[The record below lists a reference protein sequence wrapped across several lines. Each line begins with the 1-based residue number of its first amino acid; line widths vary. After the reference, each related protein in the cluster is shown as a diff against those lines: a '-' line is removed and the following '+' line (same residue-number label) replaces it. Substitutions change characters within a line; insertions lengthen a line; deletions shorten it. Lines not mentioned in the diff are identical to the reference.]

1 MSVKVSNHIRVF
13 VPSLELAEILKP
25 TIHSEITERKQMS
38 TKTMKQRIAVVAV
51 SALTAGVLSVAS
63 APVANA
69 YGAISY
75 GATTAIPVAGQMN
88 IGLIASTSGTVTPGT
103 GATLGIPNSMTSVG
117 FVSKTST
124 TGTLLGSP
132 ATALQLGDTTNGAT
146 FTAPISLL

>member
-51 SALTAGVLSVAS
+51 SALTAGLFSVVS

-69 YGAISY
+69 AFITNCQIHDIVADGAA
-75 GATTAIPVAGQMN
+75 GTAVGSN
-88 IGLIASTSGTVTPGT
+88 GLIATNCAAAPGALLTTSEEK
-103 GATLGIPNSMTSVG
+103 
-117 FVSKTST
+117 F
-124 TGTLLGSP
+124 
-132 ATALQLGDTTNGAT
+132 
-146 FTAPISLL
+146 